1 MSERVETR
9 VETSYG
15 RLQGVQED
23 GIRVF
28 RGIPFARPP
37 VGERR
42 FQKPEPPEP
51 WPGVRDASAFGP
63 SAPQMKL
70 QFDFL
75 PGLDVGAQSEDCLY
89 LNVFAPAGAGAPR
102 PVLVWIHGGAFT
114 IGSGSQALYDV
125 RPLVRRGDAVV
136 VTVNYRLG
144 ALGFLHLAELAGEEF
159 AFAANAGLLDQVAAL
174 AWVRDNI
181 AAFGGD
187 PGKVTI
193 FGESA
198 GGMSVGSLLGMP
210 EARGLF
216 QRAIAQSGA
225 AHIAN
230 TAEAATAVTRLL
242 FEELGLAPGDGAA
255 LRRAPVEAILAAQAR
270 CSLRTQL
277 DGMIAFRPVVDGRAL
292 PEPPIDAIR
301 GGLSREVAVLAGY
314 TRDEWKLFSF
324 MDPQAQ
330 RLDEAGLHARME
342 LRTPGRGPA
351 IVEAYG
357 AVLGPDAKLFE
368 IFSAIERD
376 RIFGIP
382 AVRLA
387 EAQEAAGG
395 CAFLYLFTWEAA
407 LLGGGFGACHGIDV
421 PFVMGSIGTPLG
433 DRFAGSGPEAA
444 ALQERVMDAWLGF
457 ARSGDPGHAGLP
469 EWPRYDRSRRLAME
483 LGRRCQPVRIP
494 DDAILRAWDGVL

>member
-1 MSERVETR
+1 MSQR
-9 VETSYG
+9 VETSHG
-15 RLQGVQED
+15 FLQGVQD
-23 GIRVF
+23 GGIRVF

-42 FQKPEPPEP
+42 FRRPEPLEP
-51 WPGVRDASAFGP
+51 WPGVRDATAFGP

-70 QFDFL
+70 EFDFL
-75 PGLDVGAQSEDCLY
+75 PGLDVGPQSEDCLY
-89 LNVFAPAGAGAPR
+89 LNVFAPEGPGSRR

-125 RPLVRRGDAVV
+125 RPLVRRGDAVL

-159 AFAANAGLLDQVAAL
+159 GFAANAGLLDQVAAL
-174 AWVRDNI
+174 GWVRDNI

-187 PGKVTI
+187 PANVTI

-216 QRAIAQSGA
+216 RRAIAQSGA
-225 AHIAN
+225 AHATN
-230 TAEAATAVTRLL
+230 TAQAANDVARLL

-255 LRRAPVEAILAAQAR
+255 LRQAPVEAILAAQAR
-270 CSLRTQL
+270 CSLRVQL
-277 DGMIAFRPVVDGRAL
+277 DGLLAFRPVVDGRTL

-342 LRTPGRGPA
+342 LRTPGHA
-351 IVEAYG
+351 AAVVEAYRATLG
-357 AVLGPDAKLFE
+357 AEAKLPE

-382 AVRLA
+382 AVRLG

-395 CAFLYLFTWEAA
+395 RAFLYLFTWEAA
-407 LLGGGFGACHGIDV
+407 LLGGALGACHGIDV
-421 PFVMGSIGTPLG
+421 PFVMGSIGSPLG

-444 ALQERVMDAWLGF
+444 ELQARVMDAWLGF

-469 EWPRYDRSRRLAME
+469 EWPRYERSRRLAME
-483 LGRRCQPVRIP
+483 LGRGCQPIRLP
-494 DDAILRAWDGVL
+494 DDAVLRAWDGVL

>member
-1 MSERVETR
+1 MSPRVETR
-9 VETSYG
+9 QGVL
-15 RLQGVQED
+15 RGVQED
-23 GIRVF
+23 GLRAF

-42 FQKPEPPEP
+42 FRRPEPPDP

-70 QFDFL
+70 QLDFL
-75 PGLDVGAQSEDCLY
+75 PGMDVGAQSEDCLY
-89 LNVFAPAGAGAPR
+89 LNVFAPASSGAPR

-144 ALGFLHLAELAGEEF
+144 ALGFLHLAELAGEDF
-159 AFAANAGLLDQVAAL
+159 AGAANAGLLDQVAAL
-174 AWVRDNI
+174 EWVRDNI
-181 AAFGGD
+181 SAFGGD
-187 PGKVTI
+187 PGSVTI

-198 GGMSVGSLLGMP
+198 GGMSVGSLLGTP
-210 EARGLF
+210 AARGLF

-225 AHIAN
+225 AHAAN
-230 TAEAATAVTRLL
+230 DPRTATRVAEML
-242 FEELGLAPGDGAA
+242 FEELGLTPGDGAG

-270 CSLRTQL
+270 CGLRTQI
-277 DGMIAFRPVVDGRAL
+277 DGLLAFRPVVDGRAL

-301 GGLSREVAVLAGY
+301 GGLSREVAVIAGY
-314 TRDEWKLFSF
+314 TRDEWRLFSF

-330 RLDEAGLHARME
+330 KLDEAGLRARTE
-342 LRTPGRGPA
+342 LRVPGHGQA
-351 IVEAYG
+351 IVDAYRAALG
-357 AVLGPDAKLFE
+357 AGAKPVEVFC
-368 IFSAIERD
+368 AIERD

-387 EAQEAAGG
+387 EAQGAWSGR
-395 CAFLYLFTWEAA
+395 AFLYLFTWEAA
-407 LLGGGFGACHGIDV
+407 LLGGVLGACHGIDV
-421 PFVMGSIGTPLG
+421 PFVMGSIGTPGG

-444 ALQERVMDAWLGF
+444 ALQDRVMDAWLAH
-457 ARSGDPGHAGLP
+457 ARGGDPRHEGLP
-469 EWPRYDRSRRLAME
+469 GWAPYDTEKRMAME
-483 LGRRCQPVRIP
+483 LGRRCQPIHLP
-494 DDAILRAWDGVL
+494 DDALLSAWDGVL